1 MFTVNYRDEKYVVKF
16 EHKPFDVVRYDS
28 RANNWVPA
36 AGMTTCEITN
46 EAGFTQGSGIAH
58 LSYSDRYDGI
68 EGEKKALARALKV
81 LNYDRRDLG
90 LRFTFW
96 EAWFSTHKGKR
107 TAKAR
112 KSFMAQIINP
122 ELSKFAGGQ

>member
-16 EHKPFDVVRYDS
+16 EHKPFDVVRYDDL
-28 RANNWVPA
+28 AKNWIPA
-36 AGMTTCEITN
+36 AGMTTCDIIN
-46 EAGFTQGSGIAH
+46 EAGLVKGHGITYC
-58 LSYSDRYDGI
+58 SFSDRYNGI
-68 EGEKKALARALKV
+68 EGEKKALARALKG
-81 LNYDRRDLG
+81 LNRHRRDLG

-107 TAKAR
+107 TAKAS